1 MSVNR
6 NVLQNGGIP
15 LSGNGQTNL
24 QLVTTEGSRY
34 VMLNLSNTF
43 LSSSSGGTC
52 EGITLQWTP
61 DSTLGFETSSVYN
74 AVTQSILLC
83 EPSDLSPLT
92 SSFGWEQNIQSTF
105 ATDTPPYYIRAY
117 QNLPGGGQGPYSNI
131 VSIQTN
137 MNQVYGGAPV
147 SALVTGENSSY
158 ATFDANSF
166 DANTNIWYSNFNGPF
181 SASFSVTP
189 EIIKLGGPNYDAIKT
204 NGATITS
211 NLFGTYLGMR
221 GSFNGAYFGMALCS
235 GSATMNIGALTFSV
249 TATDSSSIGDVTF
262 QSANLQFASGINT
275 RNKVINL
282 EGFGGSV
289 LGYGTQFTV
298 DNVGVG
304 ATGTMPAN
312 QPLRVTDNFVLTTSA
327 DCVIRVMYVNPPF
340 PYSAVVYH
348 QKFG

>member
-1 MSVNR
+1 MSGINR
-6 NVLQNGGIP
+6 NILQNGGIP
-15 LSGNGQTNL
+15 LSGKGQTNL

-74 AVTQSILLC
+74 AVTQSTLLC

-105 ATDTPPYYIRAY
+105 EANTPQYYIRAY

-137 MNQVYGGAPV
+137 MNQVYGGANG
-147 SALVTGENSSY
+147 SALVTGENASQ

-166 DANTNIWYSNFNGPF
+166 DESTNTWYSNFGGPF
-181 SASFSVTP
+181 SASFSATP
-189 EIIKLGGPNYDAIKT
+189 TIIKLGGPNYDAIKT

-221 GSFNGAYFGMALCS
+221 GSFNGAVFGIALCS
-235 GSATMNIGALTFSV
+235 GSANMSIGGLSFGV
-249 TATDSSSIGDVTF
+249 TATDSSSISDVSF
-262 QSANLQFASGINT
+262 PSNNLQFAAGINT
-275 RNKVINL
+275 RNKIINL
-282 EGFGGSV
+282 ETFGGSV
-289 LGYGTQFTV
+289 LGYGTGFRV
-298 DNVGVG
+298 DDVAVGG
-304 ATGTMPAN
+304 SGNMPAN
-312 QPLRVTDNFVLTTSA
+312 QPLRVTDNFVLTTSE
-327 DCVIRVMYVNPPF
+327 DCVIRLMYVTTS